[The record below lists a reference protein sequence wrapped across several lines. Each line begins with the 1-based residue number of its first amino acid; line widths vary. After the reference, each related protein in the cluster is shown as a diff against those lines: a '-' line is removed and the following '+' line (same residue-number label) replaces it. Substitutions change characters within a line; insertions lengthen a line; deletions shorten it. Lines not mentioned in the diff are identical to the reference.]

1 MRHPH
6 TPISIRTPL
15 LVGLLMSLV
24 GCGPQPSQDSS
35 DDVNTSSAA
44 QPDANH
50 THIDLSTL
58 SLPEGFS
65 IEVLSDAVPNARQMV
80 LSAGGTLY
88 VGTMERGDV
97 YALPNALAPNPPPPV
112 VIASDLVMP
121 SGLAM
126 KGNDLYVGALHRVLV
141 LKGADAAL
149 ESADPAGTG
158 ALPFEV
164 LLDDLPDE
172 PHHGWKYLGFSP
184 EGALYIPVGAPCNIC
199 LSDDE
204 RFASILR
211 LEPDGS
217 TSVYAH
223 GVRNTVGFDWHP
235 ETGALWF
242 TDNGRDMM
250 GDDIPAEEVN
260 VATKPGMHFGYP
272 HVHAGTVL
280 DPEFGQGKQPD
291 DYSPPEVL
299 IQAHSAALGMKFYTG
314 DRFPSEYGL
323 ALFIAEHG
331 SWNRSRKVGYLVSVV
346 TFDESGSHYKPFIT
360 GWLEG
365 ENNWGR
371 PSDVLVTPDGNLLI
385 SDDQAGVIYRVR
397 YTGT

>member
-1 MRHPH
+1 
-6 TPISIRTPL
+6 
-15 LVGLLMSLV
+15 MSLV

-35 DDVNTSSAA
+35 DDANTSSAA

-97 YALPNALAPNPPPPV
+97 YALPNALEPNPPPPV

-149 ESADPAGTG
+149 ESADPAATG

-172 PHHGWKYLGFSP
+172 PHDGWKYLGFSP

-250 GDDIPAEEVN
+250 GDDVPPDELN
-260 VATKPGMHFGYP
+260 RATQPGQHFGYP
-272 HVHAGTVL
+272 YCHGGVVA
-280 DPEFGQGKQPD
+280 DPEFNQRPCADFVAPRLK
-291 DYSPPEVL
+291 L
-299 IQAHSAALGMKFYTG
+299 QAHVAPLGMRFYRG
-314 DRFPSEYGL
+314 DAFPPRYRGAIFL
-323 ALFIAEHG
+323 AQHG
-331 SWNRSRKVGYLVSVV
+331 SWNRSSPVGYRVV
-346 TFDESGSHYKPFIT
+346 AVFLDASGKVTGTEVFVD
-360 GWLEG
+360 GWLQS
-365 ENNWGR
+365 NDTRWGR
-371 PSDVLVTPDGNLLI
+371 PVDLLELADGSLLI
-385 SDDQAGVIYRVR
+385 SDDFAGVIWRVWYRASAP
-397 YTGT
+397 